1 MRSQTAILILA
12 HRPAALACL
21 LRLLD
26 HRALA
31 NRFRLFIHIDAKT
44 DYLAAG
50 LRLPPQVT
58 LITPRLPVYWGGWSM
73 MRATLALIEA
83 ARGHQRM
90 ILISGDALPVR
101 PLSEIDRLMSD
112 MDTEY
117 IELLEVQDDPTLVG
131 ADPQRAIERY
141 GWVQPWRRYNHVFWD
156 HPLLNPMHAGAA
168 AARYGVAPASMDW
181 IRGEAEHLVR
191 EILAEIPPRAPIFE
205 RFYYGSQWWALTGA
219 TIEAML
225 PALRDP
231 DIQRYF
237 KHMQVPDEH
246 MIQTI
251 LGNAKH
257 LLTGVKRLGTP
268 MFADHPRRA
277 GGIDTLDLSGF
288 RAAAASALFARKFDP
303 AVTSDI
309 AALIAEGRY
318 WQALAGAMARS
329 DKGAS

>member
-26 HRALA
+26 HRTLA

-117 IELLEVQDDPTLVG
+117 IELLDVQDDPTLAG
-131 ADPQRAIERY
+131 TDPQRAIERY

-156 HPLLNPMHAGAA
+156 HPLLNPMQSGPA

-181 IRGEAEHLVR
+181 IRGEADHLVR
-191 EILAEIPPRAPIFE
+191 QILAEIPPRMPLFE

-219 TIEAML
+219 TIDAML
-225 PALRDP
+225 AHLHDP
-231 DIQRYF
+231 EIQRYF
-237 KHMQVPDEH
+237 RHMQVPDEH

-251 LGNAKH
+251 LGNVPQLMAGRKLH
-257 LLTGVKRLGTP
+257 GTP
-268 MFADHPRRA
+268 MFADHAKRA
-277 GGIDTLDLSGF
+277 GGEDTLDLEGF
-288 RAAAASALFARKFDP
+288 RSAARSALFARKFNP
-303 AVTSDI
+303 ETAPDI
-309 AALIAEGRY
+309 AVAIAENRY
-318 WQALAGAMARS
+318 WQLF
-329 DKGAS
+329 DT